1 MNMLAKVAA
10 LAMMAALVSQMGAKA
25 QPTPEGSKKM
35 LVAYFS
41 HTGNTRAIARQ
52 IQEATGADIFEIVPA
67 NPYPAAYADV
77 LARGRR
83 ELKDNV
89 MPGLKSEVP
98 DIAPY
103 DVIFVGSP
111 NWFNTIAPP
120 VMTFL
125 SSREFSG
132 KTIVPFVT
140 YGGGGERSGREALG
154 ARRHAARRP
163 GLPGRRRGRCRRRRA
178 GVAERPQAGGIGGCL
193 RKRLAFA
200 YLSQRR
206 GAVHY
211 AGEGLGERWRM
222 RQRLKSAAST
232 TGWAGLPA
240 VRA

>member
-1 MNMLAKVAA
+1 MNMQAKVVA
-10 LAMMAALVSQMGAKA
+10 LAVIAALVSGLGARA
-25 QPTPEGSKKM
+25 QTPPEGDKKM

-140 YGGGGERSGREALG
+140 YGGGGLGKSVQDITKLVPGATLLEGRAF
-154 ARRHAARRP
+154 
-163 GLPGRRRGRCRRRRA
+163 RGDA
-178 GVAERPQAGGIGGCL
+178 VAD
-193 RKRLAFA
+193 
-200 YLSQRR
+200 
-206 GAVHY
+206 
-211 AGEGLGERWRM
+211 AGEDVLAWLRGLKLVE
-222 RQRLKSAAST
+222 
-232 TGWAGLPA
+232 
-240 VRA
+240 

>member
-111 NWFNTIAPP
+111 NWFNTIVPP
-120 VMTFL
+120 MMAFL
-125 SSREFSG
+125 SSRDFTG
-132 KTIVPFVT
+132 KTIVPFIT
-140 YGGGGERSGREALG
+140 HGGGGMGKSVQDVQRLVPGSTLFEGRAF
-154 ARRHAARRP
+154 
-163 GLPGRRRGRCRRRRA
+163 RGD
-178 GVAERPQAGGIGGCL
+178 
-193 RKRLAFA
+193 
-200 YLSQRR
+200 
-206 GAVHY
+206 AVQG
-211 AGEGLGERWRM
+211 AGEDVLAWLR
-222 RQRLKSAAST
+222 RLK
-232 TGWAGLPA
+232 L
-240 VRA
+240 VE